1 MSDYLKPHT
10 IVKIRSDLKP
20 GLYGGDHCITNN
32 MLKYGGQLA
41 TITEVV
47 KLDNGPDK
55 YLYGISVDEGIYW
68 WVKDNFEPGTYSTS
82 EFLASKLGLTYEE
95 IVSDFKN
102 STGKSSDS
110 EVNEDELEEYVRT
123 KYNNFL

>member
-20 GLYGGDHCITNN
+20 GLYGDHCITNN

-68 WVKDNFEPGTYSTS
+68 WVKDNFEMHDNYH
-82 EFLASKLGLTYEE
+82 
-95 IVSDFKN
+95 
-102 STGKSSDS
+102 
-110 EVNEDELEEYVRT
+110 
-123 KYNNFL
+123 KYINLYINNKDCNIKYKQ

>member
-20 GLYGGDHCITNN
+20 GLYGDHCITNN

-55 YLYGISVDEGIYW
+55 YLYGISHISFTFLSNSIITLFKAIVIY
-68 WVKDNFEPGTYSTS
+68 Y
-82 EFLASKLGLTYEE
+82 
-95 IVSDFKN
+95 
-102 STGKSSDS
+102 
-110 EVNEDELEEYVRT
+110 
-123 KYNNFL
+123 

>member
-20 GLYGGDHCITNN
+20 GLYGDHCITNN

-47 KLDNGPDK
+47 ELDNGPDK